1 MNFTS
6 LNFFYILLILLA
18 VYYVLPRRPQNYW
31 LLFVSY
37 AFYVTWDWQFC
48 LILFVLTVANFLL
61 ARQLQSSERDQTGL
75 LWMGIGFN
83 VAALLFF
90 RTTDFFLPGFISLLH
105 SLGINISDHSI
116 GLLLPIGLA
125 YYSLQ
130 NISYLIDVYRKQIPA
145 ATDFIDFALYLAYF
159 PKLLAGPIER
169 ARTFLPKL
177 AQPRRVNNDLFVRSL
192 VLILI
197 GLLRKLF
204 IAGTLSSI
212 LFWDAFETPTKY
224 TGPELIGWLLIYG
237 LYLYNDFGGYTSIA
251 RGISGL
257 FGIELS
263 NNFKQPYFARNL
275 TEFWN
280 SWHISLS
287 NWLRD
292 YVYFPVSRVLRRNGR
307 DPYSV
312 LSLVIPP
319 MVTMMVSGLWHG
331 LSWHMLLWG
340 GLHGFYQVIERFTN
354 FRKPI
359 EANRERASWRQA
371 VGMITVFIL
380 VTFAWVPFVM
390 EVSTALAYWRG
401 MLDWTY
407 MVIRFRRIFLFIP
420 FFILVLTVDWLQR
433 RYQDDE
439 FFMRWP
445 PFVQASLLAVS
456 LFLLLILLQGEADE
470 PFVYQGF

>member
-1 MNFTS
+1 
-6 LNFFYILLILLA
+6 

-37 AFYVTWDWQFC
+37 AFYASWAWKFC
-48 LILFVLTVANFLL
+48 LILLGLTVANFFL
-61 ARQLQSSERDQTGL
+61 AKQFQKSERNKAGL
-75 LWMGIGFN
+75 LWLGIALN
-83 VAALLFF
+83 VITLLFF
-90 RTTDFFLPGFISLLH
+90 RTADFFLPGFISLLAN
-105 SLGINISDHSI
+105 LGINISDHSI
-116 GLLLPIGLA
+116 QLLLPIGLA

-130 NISYLIDVYRKQIPA
+130 NISYLIDVYRKQMAA

-177 AQPRRVNNDLFVRSL
+177 VQSRRVDNNMFVRSL
-192 VLILI
+192 TLIII
-197 GLLRKLF
+197 GLVRKLF
-204 IAGTLSSI
+204 IAGVLSAI
-212 LFWDAFETPTKY
+212 IFWDAFETPTKY

-257 FGIELS
+257 FGLELS

-292 YVYFPVSRVLRRNGR
+292 YVYFPLSRLLHRSGA
-307 DPYSV
+307 DQHK
-312 LSLVIPP
+312 LSSLILPP
-319 MVTMMVSGLWHG
+319 MVTMLVSGLWHG

-340 GLHGFYQVIERFTN
+340 GLHGSYQVIERLASL
-354 FRKPI
+354 RKPI
-359 EANRERASWRQA
+359 EANQDLPFWRQGL
-371 VGMITVFIL
+371 GMLTVFIL
-380 VTFAWVPFVM
+380 VSFAWVPFVM
-390 EVSTALAYWRG
+390 DVPVALAYWRG
-401 MLDWTY
+401 MFDWTY
-407 MVIRFRRIFLFIP
+407 VIRFRRIFLFIP
-420 FFILVLTVDWLQR
+420 FFILVLAIDWLQR
-433 RYQDDE
+433 RYQDEE
-439 FFMRWP
+439 FFLRWP
-445 PFVQASLLAVS
+445 LLVQASLLAVS
-456 LFLLLILLQGEADE
+456 LFLILILLQGDIDE